1 MELIMLKFLV
11 YIFSAVIVIW
21 AIDGVNINAIFKK
34 NKIVQARVFYIIIA
48 LVLTYL
54 LANFIYDFVY
64 MKLF

>member
-1 MELIMLKFLV
+1 MLKFLV
-11 YIFSAVIVIW
+11 YVLSAILVIW
-21 AIDGVNINAIFKK
+21 SMDGVNINGIFKK
-34 NKIVQARVFYIIIA
+34 GKIMQARVFYMIIA

>member
-1 MELIMLKFLV
+1 MLKFLV
-11 YIFSAVIVIW
+11 YVLSAIIVIW
-21 AIDGVNINAIFKK
+21 SMDGVNINAIFKK
-34 NKIVQARVFYIIIA
+34 GKIIQARVFYMIIA

>member
-1 MELIMLKFLV
+1 M
-11 YIFSAVIVIW
+11 SAVIVIW
-21 AIDGVNINAIFKK
+21 SMDGVNINTFFKK
-34 NKIVQARVFYIIIA
+34 GKIVQARVFYIIIA